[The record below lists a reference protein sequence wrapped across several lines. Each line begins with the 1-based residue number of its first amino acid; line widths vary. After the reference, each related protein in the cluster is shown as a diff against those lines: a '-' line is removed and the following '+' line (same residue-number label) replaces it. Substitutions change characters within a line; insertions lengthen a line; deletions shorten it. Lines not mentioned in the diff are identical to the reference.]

1 MVMTAMRAT
10 ILLTT
15 GLNKL
20 KKGLCKHKILY
31 DVYKNFMRDLDSKHE
46 KMQAKAK
53 ARVAQ
58 IDSLLATFVRN
69 PRSKLLLNR
78 LI

>member
-1 MVMTAMRAT
+1 MLRDFNQGYVEHYSTSRR
-10 ILLTT
+10 
-15 GLNKL
+15 
-20 KKGLCKHKILY
+20 KHKILY

-58 IDSLLATFVRN
+58 IDSLLATIVRN